1 MKPFL
6 SLLCALAAGSVAL
19 SAQLPP
25 QTNAQLK
32 ISQLKVFPKLRTT
45 EMLKSLTKQVTLE
58 GYFYDGSIPMIVD
71 DIEKVRMDKPLSP
84 DSYVPLLGHQGQLK
98 WGDHVRVTG
107 KLEKGTAHLAHE
119 TAVLRLTGPAN
130 LQVVTKSPLN
140 WGEKLNLR
148 IDPAVLKGII
158 AAMNAPHAVLIAG
171 GWSPADSHI
180 RYWNDL
186 KTMYA
191 ILVSQGYPKANITVL
206 YADGVARDG
215 AMPVNYSATAANINT
230 VFTSLAG
237 KSGAG
242 STVYIMSN
250 DHGTQL
256 AGGHTGLCL
265 WNYQVMSDTDFA
277 AQVDKVKTF
286 KKMVI
291 QMKHCFSGGFVAPLT
306 KTNRIVMSS
315 CSPTQV
321 SWSNSTATFGEFTFW
336 YFSAFL
342 GHKPDGSGAVNADAN
357 GDGKISIL
365 EAYNFARSHDT
376 ANEQPHYDDNGM
388 PPSQTVAV
396 PFGGDGAL
404 GAATFLK

>member
-1 MKPFL
+1 V
-6 SLLCALAAGSVAL
+6 AGSVVL
-19 SAQLPP
+19 SAQIPP
-25 QTNAQLK
+25 KSASQLK
-32 ISQLKVFPKLRTT
+32 LSQLKVLPKIRTA
-45 EMLKSLTKQVTLE
+45 EMLKNISKEVTVE

-71 DIEKVRMDKPLSP
+71 DIEKIRMDMPLSAE
-84 DSYVPLLGHQGQLK
+84 SYVPLVGVQGQLK

-107 KLEKGTAHLAHE
+107 KLERGAAHLSRE
-119 TAVLRLTGPAN
+119 TAVLRIQSPTQ
-130 LQVVTKSPLN
+130 LQVITKTPLK
-140 WGEKLNLR
+140 WGEKAIMK
-148 IDPAVLKGII
+148 IDPSILKAVI

-171 GWSPADSHI
+171 GWSPADNHI

-186 KTMYA
+186 KTMYS
-191 ILVSQGYPKANITVL
+191 ILIAQGYPKANITVL
-206 YADGVARDG
+206 YADGVAKD
-215 AMPVNYSATAANINT
+215 ASMPVNYSATTANLST

-237 KSGAG
+237 KTGAG
-242 STVYIMSN
+242 SPVYIMSN

-256 AGGHTGLCL
+256 PGGHTGLCL

-277 AQVDKVKTF
+277 AQVDKIKTY

-291 QMKHCFSGGFVAPLT
+291 QMKQCFSGGFVAPLT
-306 KTNRIVMSS
+306 KPNRIVMSS

-321 SWSNSTATFGEFTFW
+321 SWSNSTATYGEFTFW

-357 GDGKISIL
+357 GDGKISVL

-376 ANEQPHYDDNGM
+376 ANEIPHYDDNGM
-388 PPSQTVAV
+388 APAQTVAV

-404 GAATFLK
+404 GAATFLKQ